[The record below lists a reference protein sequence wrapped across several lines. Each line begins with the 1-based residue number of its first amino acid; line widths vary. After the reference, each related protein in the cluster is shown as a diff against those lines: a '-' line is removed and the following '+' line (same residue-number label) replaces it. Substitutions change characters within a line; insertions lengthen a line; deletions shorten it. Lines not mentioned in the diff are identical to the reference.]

1 MISKPEFA
9 VNEKGF
15 GSIQRGYPMRKLKS
29 RVMSVLADVKVYPG
43 VFSYAE
49 HESDVR
55 TGHFLA
61 EKVFTAIYWLFLVT
75 FLDDY
80 IVSKYVT

>member
-1 MISKPEFA
+1 MKK
-9 VNEKGF
+9 V
-15 GSIQRGYPMRKLKS
+15 KS
-29 RVMSVLADVKVYPG
+29 RVMSVLADVKVYLG

-61 EKVFTAIYWLFLVT
+61 EKVFTAI
-75 FLDDY
+75 
-80 IVSKYVT
+80 